1 MLVRKMQE
9 ANGRFYMRRATL
21 LDYVDYFIFRH
32 PVLALLVVIGLAA
45 AGLFLFWRI
54 VW

>member
-21 LDYVDYFIFRH
+21 LDHVDYFIARH
-32 PVLALLVVIGLAA
+32 PFLALLLAVGLAA
-45 AGLFLFWRI
+45 ADLFLIWRI

>member
-1 MLVRKMQE
+1 MLVRRMKDEKGMI
-9 ANGRFYMRRATL
+9 FMRRATL

-32 PVLALLVVIGLAA
+32 PVSALLVVVGLAA
-45 AGLFLFWRI
+45 ADLFLFWRI